1 MQGEASGA
9 LPPALLPIEPPS
21 RTVPEARS
29 VLAGEPVEMLRVG
42 GDVYSVPDLATLQR
56 WILEGRVSLA
66 DKVSLHGMR
75 WTPVADR
82 PDLAI
87 FFTAAQAMSAPRA
100 SPTISP
106 LPSPIPA
113 QPGGLPM
120 ADDEE
125 IYVQEL
131 ASVEPGVL
139 QAPAASLGSA
149 ADDAPEPVPDVP
161 TPPAFVM
168 SNPSIALAEFER
180 DDERTVADAGAVG
193 PLDELPAEM
202 LVPPRHVRATDDP
215 ETLLELPMRP
225 AFQMEARSLGF
236 QMGPDPDTQEALIEE
251 TQQIDVAAPPPQPLV
266 PPPPPP
272 RADLADDFML
282 TGILPSAS
290 PTLTPPPIDFGRG
303 RTPVTVAPRSPPSAL
318 DDEPDYDTPPRRG
331 WGPEWFIGGAL
342 GLAALLAVGSWLF
355 SGEEP
360 AVAEGGAVTEVAA
373 PADAPAP
380 PAVPEGPPAEAA
392 PIEPAQLEAE
402 IAAEQAGAQGGIDAQ
417 VKADMARAQAA
428 ARAEAEAAAKET
440 AEKAAV
446 LKAKAQAEDA
456 ARKKAEAMA
465 KPAAAPKPEAA
476 PKPAAGGGS
485 AKSLA
490 DQGWKAMDKG
500 DTEGAHGLFARAL
513 QKDPSSAWA
522 LYGRGYANEKLGD
535 KVSAKADYCMA
546 TANAGSDTELTRELA
561 GGLRRVGGGC

>member
-1 MQGEASGA
+1 MQGEATGA

-21 RTVPEARS
+21 RSTPEARS
-29 VLAGEPVEMLRVG
+29 VAAGEPVEMLRVG

-87 FFTAAQAMSAPRA
+87 FFTAAHAMSAPRA

-125 IYVQEL
+125 IYVQEM
-131 ASVEPGVL
+131 APVEPGPPDEPL
-139 QAPAASLGSA
+139 
-149 ADDAPEPVPDVP
+149 EPVADVAE
-161 TPPAFVM
+161 PAGFRM
-168 SNPSIALAEFER
+168 SPPSIALAAFER
-180 DDERTVADAGAVG
+180 DDERTVADPSAVG

-202 LVPPRHVRATDDP
+202 LVPPRYLRATDDP
-215 ETLLELPMRP
+215 DTLLEMPIRP

-236 QMGPDPDTQEALIEE
+236 QMGPDPDTQEASIEE
-251 TQQIDVAAPPPQPLV
+251 TQQIDVELPPPEPLV
-266 PPPPPP
+266 PLPPLP

-290 PTLTPPPIDFGRG
+290 PTLTPPPIDFGSG
-303 RTPVTVAPRSPPSAL
+303 RTPATVAPRSPPSAL
-318 DDEPDYDTPPRRG
+318 DDEPDYGSPPGRG

-360 AVAEGGAVTEVAA
+360 AAVEGGAATEAAA
-373 PADAPAP
+373 PVELPAPAAP
-380 PAVPEGPPAEAA
+380 TEGPPAEAA
-392 PIEPAQLEAE
+392 PIEPDKLEAE
-402 IAAEQAGAQGGIDAQ
+402 IAADQAGTPTTPVPDAAAQAGIDAQ
-417 VKADMARAQAA
+417 VKADMARAQAVARAEAEKESA
-428 ARAEAEAAAKET
+428 AKVASAKAKAEAEAAAKL
-440 AEKAAV
+440 KAATTP
-446 LKAKAQAEDA
+446 KPPASP
-456 ARKKAEAMA
+456 KAEV
-465 KPAAAPKPEAA
+465 A
-476 PKPAAGGGS
+476 PKPAGGGGS

-546 TANAGSDTELTRELA
+546 TANAGSDTELSRELA

>member
-1 MQGEASGA
+1 M
-9 LPPALLPIEPPS
+9 
-21 RTVPEARS
+21 
-29 VLAGEPVEMLRVG
+29 
-42 GDVYSVPDLATLQR
+42 YSVPDLATLQR

-75 WTPVADR
+75 WTPVSDR

-87 FFTAAQAMSAPRA
+87 FFTAAHALSAPRA

-125 IYVQEL
+125 IYVRDL
-131 ASVEPGVL
+131 PSAEPGAL
-139 QAPAASLGSA
+139 EAPAL
-149 ADDAPEPVPDVP
+149 EPVADV
-161 TPPAFVM
+161 VG
-168 SNPSIALAEFER
+168 ALAAFER
-180 DDERTVADAGAVG
+180 YDERTVANANAVG

-202 LVPPRHVRATDDP
+202 LIPPRHLRATDDP
-215 ETLLELPMRP
+215 DTLLELPIRP

-236 QMGPDPDTQEALIEE
+236 QMGPDPDTQEASIEE
-251 TQQIDVAAPPPQPLV
+251 TQQIDVELPPPEPLV
-266 PPPPPP
+266 PVMPPP

-290 PTLTPPPIDFGRG
+290 PTLTPPPIDFGSG
-303 RTPVTVAPRSPPSAL
+303 RTPLTVAPRSPPSAL
-318 DDEPDYDTPPRRG
+318 DDEPDFDSPPARS

-360 AVAEGGAVTEVAA
+360 LAEAGDAPVVAEAAEAPAAA
-373 PADAPAP
+373 PE
-380 PAVPEGPPAEAA
+380 VPEGPPTEAA
-392 PIEPAQLEAE
+392 PIEPEQLEAE
-402 IAAEQAGAQGGIDAQ
+402 IAADQAGAPAPPTADAAAQAGIDAQ
-417 VKADMARAQAA
+417 VKADMARAQAT
-428 ARAEAEAAAKET
+428 ARAEAEAAAQE
-440 AEKAAV
+440 AAAKDAV
-446 LKAKAQAEDA
+446 ARSAAAKAKAEADA
-456 ARKKAEAMA
+456 AA
-465 KPAAAPKPEAA
+465 KLKLAATPKAAPSPKVEAP
-476 PKPAAGGGS
+476 PKPPSSGGS

-500 DTEGAHGLFARAL
+500 DTEGAHGFFARAL

-535 KVSAKADYCMA
+535 KVSAKADYCSA